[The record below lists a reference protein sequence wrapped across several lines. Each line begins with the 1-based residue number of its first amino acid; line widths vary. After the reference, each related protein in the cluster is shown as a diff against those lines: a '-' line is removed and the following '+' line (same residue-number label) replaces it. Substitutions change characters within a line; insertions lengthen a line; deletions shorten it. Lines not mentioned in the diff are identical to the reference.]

1 MFRILCNNY
10 WIMGV
15 IIVRKSSV
23 ETARHER
30 IMLFV
35 TSILACVGAIFLC
48 VTVFSAIT
56 AKFDLSDGV
65 ITLMSSI
72 SLCAGCFAA
81 SYTASKRKHRNG
93 LVTGIIC
100 GGIIFFAV
108 LLGGIIFVKGITA
121 GGMFS
126 KLVMIITCSSI
137 GGIVGVNS
145 RAKFH

>member
-1 MFRILCNNY
+1 M
-10 WIMGV
+10 
-15 IIVRKSSV
+15 RKSSA

-35 TSILACVGAIFLC
+35 TSILACIGAVFLC

-65 ITLMSSI
+65 ITFMSSV

-93 LVTGIIC
+93 LITGVIC
-100 GGIIFFAV
+100 GGIIFFVV
-108 LLGGIIFVKGITA
+108 LFGGMIFVKGITA

-126 KLVMIITCSSI
+126 KLVMIIACSAI

-145 RAKFH
+145 RARFH